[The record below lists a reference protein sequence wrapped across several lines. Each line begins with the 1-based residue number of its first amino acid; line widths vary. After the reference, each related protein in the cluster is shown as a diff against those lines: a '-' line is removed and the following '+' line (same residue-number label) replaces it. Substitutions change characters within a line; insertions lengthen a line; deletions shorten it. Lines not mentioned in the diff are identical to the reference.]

1 MQGRDPHTA
10 LRSQVIKTIDAG
22 RLEIS
27 LAELQWGREDKG
39 YNLHVNPKSFSNF
52 GLQPT
57 DLLSYLGFERNDL
70 CSFTTFQRCYSKWV
84 TEDFRVEEFA
94 TAFNSGFGYLDRA
107 QSAMQACGFA
117 LPQPEGWGYYYGGR
131 GGRSTKGAHEIPGDG
146 HTALKVDR
154 IKEIDDERFQFRFSF
169 IELVGGEGFVIHY
182 RPKHQPVSSEIHGV
196 FKYLGLKEFDSCPEF
211 DFEPCF
217 YRTLTLIPRGDD
229 MSGGN
234 IDHAHRA
241 FDAHATRFS
250 PGIEDLLAANTAT
263 EAVGMTFL
271 PLAQPAE
278 RMRADIATKVRRP
291 AAVIAPG
298 AGRRQAKPSVTAE
311 IPESFDV
318 AISFAGTEREYA
330 RTLSEA
336 VRNAGY
342 SVFYDDFYPEQLWGK
357 NLAIFFDEIF
367 RKKARFCVIFVSKE
381 YQDRKWTSHEA
392 RSAQARAMEEKGN
405 EYILP
410 IRVDG
415 TELEGLLPT
424 IGYVPIETGIE
435 KIGETL
441 VKKLN
446 LGQ

>member
-1 MQGRDPHTA
+1 
-10 LRSQVIKTIDAG
+10 
-22 RLEIS
+22 
-27 LAELQWGREDKG
+27 
-39 YNLHVNPKSFSNF
+39 
-52 GLQPT
+52 
-57 DLLSYLGFERNDL
+57 
-70 CSFTTFQRCYSKWV
+70 
-84 TEDFRVEEFA
+84 
-94 TAFNSGFGYLDRA
+94 
-107 QSAMQACGFA
+107 
-117 LPQPEGWGYYYGGR
+117 
-131 GGRSTKGAHEIPGDG
+131 
-146 HTALKVDR
+146 
-154 IKEIDDERFQFRFSF
+154 
-169 IELVGGEGFVIHY
+169 
-182 RPKHQPVSSEIHGV
+182 
-196 FKYLGLKEFDSCPEF
+196 
-211 DFEPCF
+211 
-217 YRTLTLIPRGDD
+217 
-229 MSGGN
+229 
-234 IDHAHRA
+234 
-241 FDAHATRFS
+241 
-250 PGIEDLLAANTAT
+250 
-263 EAVGMTFL
+263 MTFL